1 MIMNHLKDY
10 IAKKTIIEDIE
21 YLSQL
26 NESLE
31 DIKRDI
37 SYKKNSIKRKWNNF
51 WDWLFGED
59 TRDEEQEYNYW
70 SDDYDDAKFSKFV
83 NKNKDE
89 FSELDITWI
98 KIDQHYDENRRKI
111 NEMLKRSNEKE
122 DYGFWRTDKILK
134 SNEIKTKYCKFVL
147 GKITLE
153 SDDEKSSTIAL
164 MFTIYENL
172 ILIDVLKKYAG
183 MIDWENVKDYLYSS
197 KFRKNMIEKNKEV
210 KVTMHSDFSK
220 YAKQM
225 FDNMKP
231 DKNKNILSCTL
242 DNDVSE
248 SIDVENLAWK
258 INKYFENKSSQYN
271 QFVNLVHKF
280 EEQHSISDDD
290 IQEFLD
296 KSFVDLKKFIDFICE
311 DIDLDEQRDYM
322 YLLRKV
328 VQNIIGDKT
337 ITL

>member
-10 IAKKTIIEDIE
+10 ITKKTIIEDIE

-26 NESLE
+26 DESLE

-37 SYKKNSIKRKWNNF
+37 NYKKNSIKRKWNNF

-59 TRDEEQEYNYW
+59 VRDEEQEYNYW
-70 SDDYDDAKFSKFV
+70 SDNYDDAKFSKFV

-111 NEMLKRSNEKE
+111 NEMLKRSNENE

-183 MIDWENVKDYLYSS
+183 MIDWEDVKDYLYSS
-197 KFRKNMIEKNKEV
+197 KFRKNTIEKNKEV
-210 KVTMHSDFSK
+210 KVTMHTDFSK

-225 FDNMKP
+225 FDNMKL
-231 DKNKNILSCTL
+231 DKNKNMLSCTL
-242 DNDVSE
+242 DNDISE

-258 INKYFENKSSQYN
+258 INKYFEKKTSQYN
-271 QFVNLVHKF
+271 QFVKLVNKF

-296 KSFVDLKKFIDFICE
+296 KSNVDLKKFIDFICE